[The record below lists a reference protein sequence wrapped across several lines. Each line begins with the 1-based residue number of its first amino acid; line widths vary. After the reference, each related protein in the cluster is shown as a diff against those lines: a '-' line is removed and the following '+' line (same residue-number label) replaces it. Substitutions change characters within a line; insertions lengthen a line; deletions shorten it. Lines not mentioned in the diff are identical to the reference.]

1 MCYGYS
7 EYPAWRFSNFVD
19 PPSTCSTVRS
29 SHNSGICIRSF
40 YQHEV
45 ERMHSLRLCWGSGV
59 ATTSA
64 SSLPRCTTHQLDII
78 KTRIENTIA
87 VQSDRHSDGNCRLSE
102 NCRTNDARRINIAST
117 QYALSGVSVHV
128 ARIPAATKSLAN
140 QLDGDKTS

>member
-1 MCYGYS
+1 MCHDYRKYS
-7 EYPAWRFSNFVD
+7 AYWFSNFVD

-29 SHNSGICIRSF
+29 SHNPRICTCSF

-64 SSLPRCTTHQLDII
+64 SSLPRFTTHQLDII
-78 KTRIENTIA
+78 KTRIENTIT
-87 VQSDRHSDGNCRLSE
+87 VQSDRHSDSNCRLSE

-128 ARIPAATKSLAN
+128 ARIPAATKSLAD